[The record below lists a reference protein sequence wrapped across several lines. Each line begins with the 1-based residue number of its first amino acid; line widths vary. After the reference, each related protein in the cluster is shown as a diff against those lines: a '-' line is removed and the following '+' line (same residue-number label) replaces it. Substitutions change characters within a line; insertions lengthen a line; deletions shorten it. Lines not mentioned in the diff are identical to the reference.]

1 MLTFFDDFG
10 RWRGPTFWINPE
22 TGEWHHVS
30 SEDNRQGPSLSGLD
44 KASGIES
51 SLDVKAAAAS
61 LGCSQ
66 AQVRKLVHEGK
77 LAHHWLG
84 KNLRFRQQDLQQFWA
99 SQTRMGADKTSSKRL
114 FKVRDRKR
122 SETKERDSEAL
133 SLPTRREVD
142 KLWR

>member
-1 MLTFFDDFG
+1 MLTLFDDFG
-10 RWRGPTFWINPE
+10 RWTGPTFWINPE
-22 TGEWHHVS
+22 TGEWRLVS
-30 SEDNRQGPSLSGLD
+30 PGENGQQHSVSGLGQ
-44 KASGIES
+44 AAGIES
-51 SLDVKAAAAS
+51 SLDVKAAAAI

-84 KNLRFRQQDLQQFWA
+84 KNLRLRQQDLQQFWA

-114 FKVRDRKR
+114 SKVRDRKR
-122 SETKERDSEAL
+122 SETKGRDSEAL
-133 SLPTRREVD
+133 SLPTRQEVD